1 MNNSW
6 FDILYFG
13 NLLVIYSGATASFLD
28 VSGYFKNVT
37 KMQAR

>member
-1 MNNSW
+1 MNDLW
-6 FDILYFG
+6 FDVLYYG
-13 NLLVIYSGATASFLD
+13 VMLVIYSGATASFLD